1 MRKSI
6 INAGLRLMACGVLA
20 LCGCATSK
28 LNSPDPAVRRNAL
41 IEASQKK
48 DSLQILH
55 DALKDENDIVR
66 RTAVRL
72 MSEKGL
78 EAEADLKIILTD
90 RDPLIRRTALN
101 TLCLLKG
108 KDISTDIL
116 ETALQDEDT
125 SVRLQAMSALVAVKP
140 VDARRTEIIQ
150 KHLVKEK
157 VQAIISL
164 GSNALWPFH
173 RHTVLLKDRPD
184 WDHEV
189 RLVSETPLPK
199 DGWKFKTDPK
209 SEGHLQKFK
218 WYTADCDEKDWKPI
232 EIERVWE
239 TADFKYDGVAW
250 YRRTFKAPEKPAK
263 YNAVELHFG
272 SVDECAWVWLNGI
285 YIGEH
290 NLGTT
295 GWTIPFNLDITKE
308 IKWGEEN
315 QITVRVLDTAGAG
328 GIYKPVTLQIL
339 E

>member
-1 MRKSI
+1 MQKSI
-6 INAGLRLMACGVLA
+6 INEGLCLLSCAILA
-20 LCGCATSK
+20 LCGCTTSQ

-41 IEASQKK
+41 IKASQKGN
-48 DSLQILH
+48 SLQILRE
-55 DALKDENDIVR
+55 ALNDDNDIVR

-72 MSEKGL
+72 ISEKGL
-78 EAEADLKIILTD
+78 EAEEELTSVLND
-90 RDPLIRRTALN
+90 RDPLIRRTAIK

-108 KDISTDIL
+108 EKISLDIL
-116 ETALQDEDT
+116 ETALRDDEKQ
-125 SVRLQAMSALVAVKP
+125 VRLQAMSALVAVKP
-140 VDARRTEIIQ
+140 IDDQRKKIIQ
-150 KHLVKEK
+150 EHISKEK
-157 VQAIISL
+157 DKAIIRL

-189 RLVSETPLPK
+189 RVISETPLPK
-199 DGWKFKTDPK
+199 DGWKFRIDPK
-209 SEGHLQKFK
+209 AEGHFQKFK
-218 WYTADCDEKDWKPI
+218 WYAIDCDETGWKPI
-232 EIERVWE
+232 EIEKIWE

-250 YRRTFKAPEKPAK
+250 YRRTIKAPEKPAK
-263 YNAVELHFG
+263 FNAVELHFNA
-272 SVDECAWVWLNGI
+272 VDECAWVWLNGI

-290 NLGTT
+290 NLGSV